1 MDLKTLGAEIAKIGL
16 PLLGAA
22 LPIPGGMALGAALA
36 STIGSPSAQP
46 EDILATLTGNAQAL
60 AQAKQFELTHQE
72 TMLKLTLDA
81 QTAQYQAEVSDRQDA
96 RAKLAS
102 NGALWWIAA
111 LVLVTF
117 AIIMSAV
124 LAGSWKLLEGGIT
137 IKDVSVVAAIS
148 GLVGSIVGYVAAN
161 AQTVIN
167 FLFGGS
173 MGNEKN
179 AGALAQSVQTA
190 TQALAIGNNTPWS
203 VAGPAP
209 SSAVT
214 PLSISPSSAA
224 TAVTPPQH
232 AVDIDPPISP
242 GMQGDLYRGN

>member
-1 MDLKTLGAEIAKIGL
+1 MDWKTLGTEIAKLGL

-22 LPIPGGMALGAALA
+22 LPIPGGSALGAALA
-36 STIGSPSAQP
+36 STIGSPTGQP

-60 AQAKQFELTHQE
+60 VNARQFEMTHQE
-72 TMLKLTLDA
+72 TMLKITLDA
-81 QTAQYQAEVSDRQDA
+81 QTAQYQTEVSDRQDA
-96 RAKLAS
+96 RSKLAA

-117 AIIMSAV
+117 AVIMTAV
-124 LAGSWKLLEGGIT
+124 LAGSWTLLKGGIT

-203 VAGPAP
+203 VAAPPP

-214 PLSISPSSAA
+214 PLSISPSNAA
-224 TAVTPPQH
+224 AAAMPPQQP
-232 AVDIDPPISP
+232 VESVPQNVP
-242 GMQGDLYRGN
+242 GLQGDIYKGN

>member
-1 MDLKTLGAEIAKIGL
+1 MDLKTLGVEIAKLGL

-36 STIGSPSAQP
+36 STIGAPSAQP

-72 TMLKLTLDA
+72 TMLKIAMDA
-81 QTAQYQAEVSDRQDA
+81 QTAQFQAEVSDRQDA
-96 RAKLAS
+96 RSKLAA

-117 AIIMSAV
+117 AIIMAAV
-124 LAGSWKLLEGGIT
+124 LAGSWTLLAGGIT

-173 MGNEKN
+173 MGSEKN
-179 AGALAQSVQTA
+179 SAALAESVRTS
-190 TQALAIGNNTPWS
+190 TQALAVGNNTPWS
-203 VAGPAP
+203 PAAAAASP
-209 SSAVT
+209 
-214 PLSISPSSAA
+214 PSISPSIVSSAA
-224 TAVTPPQH
+224 PAPAPAEQDYVP
-232 AVDIDPPISP
+232 SP
-242 GMQGDLYRGN
+242 GAQGEIYRGS

>member
-1 MDLKTLGAEIAKIGL
+1 MDLKTLGTKIAKLGL

-36 STIGSPSAQP
+36 STIGAPSQQP
-46 EDILATLTGNAQAL
+46 EDILATLTGNAEAL

-81 QTAQYQAEVSDRQDA
+81 QTAQFQAEVSDRQDA
-96 RAKLAS
+96 RAKLSS
-102 NGALWWIAA
+102 NSALWWIAA
-111 LVLVTF
+111 LVLITF

-124 LAGSWKLLEGGIT
+124 LIGSWRLLQGGIT

-179 AGALAQSVQTA
+179 AAALAQSVQTS
-190 TQALAIGNNTPWS
+190 TQALAVGANTPWTPS
-203 VAGPAP
+203 AAVPSPA
-209 SSAVT
+209 SSGTASAVLA
-214 PLSISPSSAA
+214 PVVEQEYVP
-224 TAVTPPQH
+224 
-232 AVDIDPPISP
+232 SP
-242 GMQGDLYRGN
+242 GSQGDIYRGS